1 MREFV
6 YLGDSA
12 ETLSGFDFDTYY
24 AFDIGFSGF
33 RDSTFKFVKPF
44 FEQVF
49 SFKPEDKK
57 YFETVKEKLER
68 SFSNYFL
75 GNPYQLAY
83 NLTVMATRQGSAL
96 SPTEKLKGIKGIKFE
111 DVQKFGELWS
121 QKLYVES
128 YITGNVEENQ
138 VKDVVSQIEGI
149 VSAKS

>member
-1 MREFV
+1 
-6 YLGDSA
+6 
-12 ETLSGFDFDTYY
+12 
-24 AFDIGFSGF
+24 
-33 RDSTFKFVKPF
+33 
-44 FEQVF
+44 
-49 SFKPEDKK
+49 
-57 YFETVKEKLER
+57 
-68 SFSNYFL
+68 
-75 GNPYQLAY
+75 
-83 NLTVMATRQGSAL
+83 MATRQGSAL